1 MFLLKYLLFYVVSHM
16 PEIILMGLFRN
27 RFLRQKEGNYN
38 VIITLAELMSDY
50 SKFKFKARLEEGG
63 SSFIYS

>member
-1 MFLLKYLLFYVVSHM
+1 M

-50 SKFKFKARLEEGG
+50 NKFKFKARIEEGG